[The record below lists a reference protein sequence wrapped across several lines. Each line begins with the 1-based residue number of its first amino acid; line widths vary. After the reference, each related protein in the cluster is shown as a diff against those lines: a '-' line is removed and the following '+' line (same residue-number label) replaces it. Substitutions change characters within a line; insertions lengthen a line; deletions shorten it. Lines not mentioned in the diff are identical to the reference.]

1 MKAYELVPETG
12 ILRMGERPS
21 PDVGPLDVKI
31 RVRAVSLNFRDLA
44 VRKSAKK
51 LRRATVPTSDGA
63 GEVVAIGAQVKS
75 LAVGDR
81 VCGAFFPEWNDGAFD
96 AQHLAGALGGT
107 RDGMLAEEIVLPASG
122 TVKMPPGMT
131 FEAAATL
138 PCAGVTAWNALFV
151 AASLKPG
158 DKLLVQGSGG
168 VSIFAL
174 QLARA
179 VHAHVYATSST
190 PEKRERLASM
200 GTRETFDYREAGWG
214 KQVRE
219 ATGGVDLAIEVGGA
233 GNFDQTIAA
242 LRYGGTMVLIG
253 TLAGTAGSVDTYQV
267 FHKGIRVQGIEVGSV
282 RSFRDFMSAIEATKI
297 EPIIDRVFPFDEASA
312 AYDYLAS
319 GAHFGKVV
327 VRVG

>member
-1 MKAYELVPETG
+1 MKAYELEPEAG
-12 ILRMGERPS
+12 MLRMVERPS
-21 PDVGPLDVKI
+21 PEVGPLDVKI
-31 RVRAVSLNFRDLA
+31 RVRAVSLNYRDLA

-51 LRRATVPTSDGA
+51 LRRPTIPTSDGA
-63 GEVVAIGAQVKS
+63 GEVIAIGAQVKS
-75 LAVGDR
+75 VAVGDR
-81 VCGAFFPEWNDGAFD
+81 VCGAFFPEWIDGPLD
-96 AQHLAGALGGT
+96 AQHFAGALGGT
-107 RDGMLAEEIVLPASG
+107 RDGMLAEEVVLPASG
-122 TVKMPPGMT
+122 CVKAPPGMT
-131 FEAAATL
+131 FDAAATL

-179 VHAHVYATSST
+179 VHAQVYATSST
-190 PEKRERLASM
+190 PEKRERLTSM
-200 GTRETFDYREAGWG
+200 GAIATFDYREAGWG
-214 KQVRE
+214 KRVRE
-219 ATGGVDLAIEVGGA
+219 ATGGVDLAIEVGG
-233 GNFDQTIAA
+233 GSNFDQTITA
-242 LRYGGTMVLIG
+242 LRYSGTMVLIG

-282 RSFRDFMSAIEATKI
+282 RSFRDFVRAIEATNI
-297 EPIIDRVFPFDEASA
+297 EPVVDRAFPFDEAPA

-327 VRVG
+327 VRV

>member
-1 MKAYELVPETG
+1 MKAYELAPETG
-12 ILRMGERPS
+12 MLRMVDRPS

-51 LRRATVPTSDGA
+51 LRRPTIPISDGA
-63 GEVVAIGAQVKS
+63 GEVIAVGPQVES
-75 LAVGDR
+75 LAIGDR
-81 VCGAFFPEWNDGAFD
+81 VCGAFFPEWIDGALD
-96 AQHLAGALGGT
+96 AHHFAGALGGT
-107 RDGMLAEEIVLPASG
+107 RDGALAEEIVLPATG
-122 TVKMPPGMT
+122 CVKMPQGMA
-131 FEAAATL
+131 FEAGATL

-158 DKLLVQGSGG
+158 DKLLVEGTGG

-179 VHAHVYATSST
+179 VNAHVYATSSAA
-190 PEKRERLASM
+190 EKRARLASM
-200 GTRETFDYREAGWG
+200 GASATFDYREAGWG
-214 KQVRE
+214 KRVRE

-242 LRYGGTMVLIG
+242 LRYSGTMVLIG
-253 TLAGTAGSVDTYQV
+253 TLAGTAGPVDTYQV
-267 FHKGIRVQGIEVGSV
+267 FHKGIRVHGIEVGSV
-282 RSFRDFMSAIEATKI
+282 KSFRDFVRAIEAAKI
-297 EPIIDRVFPFDEASA
+297 EPVIDRVFPFDEAPA
-312 AYDYLAS
+312 AYDHLAS

-327 VRVG
+327 VHV